1 MSAAFGAASSA
12 EVDAVAAERHFNAG
26 HELHLAGNADA
37 SYEALTGAI
46 DHYASALQ
54 HMGGAHAATQY
65 YLGTAQ
71 LDAGF
76 FAAGVANVAAALAAD
91 ADNFGPAA
99 VQRLKSGRQS
109 VDMACTARAQ
119 CDDTSKHSGAG
130 KRRTAEAAEGQGG
143 GGGRAAGASDDAL
156 VTVWDDAI
164 SGDLLEAVAAAGA
177 DIPII
182 INKFMYMYMYMY
194 IIYIYVQICIDM
206 YIDMYVYINV
216 CVYICI
222 YVYIY
227 IYIYIMYMCVYIYL
241 YK

>member
-1 MSAAFGAASSA
+1 MSRQSAVSVLLCLSAAFGAASSA

-119 CDDTSKHSGAG
+119 CDDTKHSGAG
-130 KRRTAEAAEGQGG
+130 KCRAGEAAEGQGG
-143 GGGRAAGASDDAL
+143 GGGRAAGASVDAL

-177 DIPII
+177 DIPVIM
-182 INKFMYMYMYMY
+182 NK
-194 IIYIYVQICIDM
+194 
-206 YIDMYVYINV
+206 
-216 CVYICI
+216 I
-222 YVYIY
+222 YVYVYVYVYDIY
-227 IYIYIMYMCVYIYL
+227 V
-241 YK
+241 